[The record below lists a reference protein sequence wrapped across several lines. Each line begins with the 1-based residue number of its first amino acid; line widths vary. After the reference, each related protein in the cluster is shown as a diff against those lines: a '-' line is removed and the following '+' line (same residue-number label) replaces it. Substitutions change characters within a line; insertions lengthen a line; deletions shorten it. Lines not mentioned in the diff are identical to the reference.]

1 VVSGNGE
8 PLALVQQR
16 RNKLASDLTC
26 HEELR
31 LPGASI
37 CPGIGIGRVR
47 MVDLDIPIPLDEI
60 DSSMVTA
67 EQDRYSRAV
76 ETARRDLPK
85 HVATVHGE
93 PLREEKAIIGIHQA
107 MLADESFHDKVRTRI
122 AAESRR
128 AEFCLYQEATAL
140 ISAFDG
146 MRDPY
151 FKARGEDVRDMA
163 YNLLTVLSGDTSDV
177 HRPILTDDVLLSRY
191 LHSSHAIM
199 AHRGG
204 AQGFASASKALAS
217 HAAILLKGFSIAS
230 VGDVA
235 GLLDAAREGDKII
248 IDGAHGFVIIRPS
261 SRTVRE
267 YRARQRAAQT
277 APLLGKVMDCITA
290 DGTQITLRANI
301 EHPDQVDLMLAH
313 GLDGI
318 GLFRTEFMIPP
329 NGRIPSEDEQV
340 TIYRRVFEGAGGRLI
355 TFRTF
360 DIGADKKTGLSL
372 GDAGSNP
379 ALGVRGIRR
388 HLMSEPAELRTQL
401 RAILRAA
408 AGHPVGI
415 LFPMVTT
422 KNEITRTK
430 RVLAEVDGEL
440 RQRGA
445 KLPNNVVLGAMIEIP
460 AAAISVQDILAEVDF
475 ISLGT
480 NDLLQYFM
488 AADRDNERVVHYN
501 DPTAPAFLW
510 LLRHVINRAAAIG
523 RAADVTVCGE
533 IASNPHMLPH
543 LLKLG
548 YRSFSI
554 ASVAAITVRDVCAQS
569 RVQ

>member
-1 VVSGNGE
+1 M
-8 PLALVQQR
+8 
-16 RNKLASDLTC
+16 
-26 HEELR
+26 
-31 LPGASI
+31 
-37 CPGIGIGRVR
+37 GRVR
-47 MVDLDIPIPLDEI
+47 KVDLDIRIPQDDL
-60 DSSMVTA
+60 DSSKVTA

-122 AAESRR
+122 AAKGRR
-128 AEFCLYQEATAL
+128 AEFCLHQEATAL

-163 YNLLTVLSGDTSDV
+163 YNLLAVLSGDTSDV
-177 HRPILTDDVLLSRY
+177 HRPIVTDDVLLSRY

-217 HAAILLKGFSIAS
+217 HAAILLKGFSIAT

-235 GLLDAAREGDKII
+235 GLLDAAREGDGII
-248 IDGAHGFVIIRPS
+248 VDGAHGFVIIRPS
-261 SRTVRE
+261 SRTVQE
-267 YRARQRAAQT
+267 YQARQRAAET
-277 APLLGKVMDCITA
+277 APLVGEVMDCITA
-290 DGTQITLRANI
+290 DGTRITLRANI
-301 EHPDQVDLMLAH
+301 EHPDQVDLMVAH

-329 NGRIPSEDEQV
+329 HGNIPPEDEQLE
-340 TIYRRVFEGAGGRLI
+340 IYRRVFERAAGRFI

-360 DIGADKKTGLSL
+360 DIGADKKTGLSFE
-372 GDAGSNP
+372 GAGSNP

-388 HLMSEPAELRTQL
+388 HLMSEPAELRSQL

-408 AGHPVGI
+408 AGHHVGI
-415 LFPMVTT
+415 LIPMVTT

-440 RQRGA
+440 RERGA
-445 KLPNNVVLGAMIEIP
+445 KLPENVVLGAMIEIP
-460 AAAISVQDILAEVDF
+460 AAAISAQDILLEVDF

-480 NDLLQYFM
+480 NDLLQYFV

-510 LLRHVINRAAAIG
+510 LLRHVINQAAAIG
-523 RAADVTVCGE
+523 READVTICGE
-533 IASNPHMLPH
+533 IASDPRMLPH
-543 LLKLG
+543 LLRLG

-554 ASVAAITVRDVCAQS
+554 ASVAATTVRSACAKA
-569 RVQ
+569 RAR

>member
-1 VVSGNGE
+1 LSND
-8 PLALVQQR
+8 
-16 RNKLASDLTC
+16 STC

-31 LPGASI
+31 LQGVSI

-47 MVDLDIPIPLDEI
+47 RVDLDIPIPLDEV
-60 DSSMVTA
+60 DSSKVAA
-67 EQDRYSRAV
+67 EQDRYARAV
-76 ETARRDLPK
+76 ETAWRDLPK

-93 PLREEKAIIGIHQA
+93 PLREETAIIGIHRA
-107 MLADESFHDKVRTRI
+107 MLADESFHDNVRTRI
-122 AAESRR
+122 AAEGRR
-128 AEFCLYQEATAL
+128 AEFCLFQEATAL
-140 ISAFDG
+140 VTAFDG
-146 MRDPY
+146 VRDPY

-163 YNLLTVLSGDTSDV
+163 YNLLAVLSGGKTDV
-177 HRPILTDDVLLSRY
+177 HRPIATDDVLLSRY
-191 LHSSHAIM
+191 LHSSNVIM

-235 GLLDAAREGDKII
+235 GLLDAAREGDGII
-248 IDGAHGFVIIRPS
+248 VDGTHGFVIIRPS
-261 SRTVRE
+261 SRTVQE
-267 YRARQRAAQT
+267 YQARQRAAQT
-277 APLLGKVMDCITA
+277 APLVGKVMDCITA
-290 DGTQITLRANI
+290 DGTRITLRANI

-329 NGRIPSEDEQV
+329 EGNIPSEDEQV
-340 TIYRRVFEGAGGRLI
+340 TIYRRVLDRAAGRLI

-360 DIGADKKTGLSL
+360 DIGADKTTGLSL
-372 GDAGSNP
+372 GGAGSNP

-388 HLMSEPAELRTQL
+388 HLINERAELRTQL

-408 AGHPVGI
+408 SGHQVGI
-415 LFPMVTT
+415 LIPMVTT

-430 RVLAEVDGEL
+430 RVLAEVGDEL
-440 RQRGA
+440 RARGSR
-445 KLPNNVVLGAMIEIP
+445 PPENVGLGAMIEIP

-488 AADRDNERVVHYN
+488 AADRDNEQVVHYN

-510 LLRHVINRAAAIG
+510 LLRHVINQAAAIG
-523 RAADVTVCGE
+523 READVTVCGE
-533 IASNPHMLPH
+533 IASDPQMLRH

-548 YRSFSI
+548 YRSCSI
-554 ASVAAITVRDVCAQS
+554 ASVAATTVRDVCAQT